1 MPTLDRAWI
10 RAQFPS
16 LAQTVNGWPA
26 VFFDGPGGTQVPQRV
41 IDAMNNYLIHANA
54 NSHGAFVTSAR
65 TDETIAAAHAAM
77 ADLLGCD
84 PDEVVFGPNMT
95 TLTFAVSRAIGREIQ
110 PGDEIVLTRLD
121 HDANFSPWKALEERG
136 AAIKVVDID
145 VEDCTLDMDDLR
157 RQITPRTKL
166 IAVGYASNSV
176 GTINDVAEVTRL
188 AHRVGALSFIDA
200 VHYAP
205 HGPIDVRGIDCDF
218 LACSP
223 YKFFAPHAGTLYG
236 KRQHLQRLK
245 PYKVRPATEE
255 LPGRWMTG
263 TQSHEAMAG
272 VTAAIEYLAELG
284 RKVGGEGLLSPPANT
299 LTHGRDAQPDDSEAR
314 ESQYDIED
322 AATSPSRR
330 IALLTAMRAIRDYER
345 ALAEKLIKGLLEV
358 PGLTFYGISDP
369 ARFDRRTPTVAV
381 RVAGRTPRQLA
392 EGLGEQGIFTWD
404 GNYYAL
410 NLSERLGVEESGGM
424 LRIGLVHYNT
434 AEEIDRFLAV
444 LGEIAA
450 GR

>member
-1 MPTLDRAWI
+1 MPSLDLAWI
-10 RAQFPS
+10 RGQFPALS
-16 LAQTVNGWPA
+16 QTVDGYPA

-41 IDAMNNYLIHANA
+41 IDAIGSYLMHANA
-54 NSHGAFVTSAR
+54 NTHGAFATSVR
-65 TDETIAAAHAAM
+65 TDETIASAHAAM

-95 TLTFAVSRAIGREIQ
+95 SLTFMLSRSIGREIR

-136 AAIKVVDID
+136 AVIKVADID

-157 RQITPRTKL
+157 RHITPRTKL
-166 IAVGYASNSV
+166 VAVGYASNAV
-176 GTINDVAEVTRL
+176 GTINAVAEATRL
-188 AHRVGALSFIDA
+188 AHSVGALSFIDA

-205 HGPIDVRGIDCDF
+205 HGPIDVRALDCDF

-236 KRQHLQRLK
+236 KREHLQRLK

-284 RKVGGEGLLSPPANT
+284 RKVGGQNRKPAQASVST
-299 LTHGRDAQPDDSEAR
+299 DDHDAQPDDSEAR
-314 ESQYDIED
+314 ESQYDVSD
-322 AATSPSRR
+322 ATPSPSRR
-330 IALLTAMRAIRDYER
+330 RHLLAAMSAIRDYER
-345 ALAEKLIKGLLEV
+345 GLAEKLIKGLLEV
-358 PGLTFYGISDP
+358 PGLTFYGIREP
-369 ARFDRRTPTVAV
+369 ERFDRRTPTVAV
-381 RVAGRTPRQLA
+381 RIEGHTPRQLA
-392 EGLGEQGIFTWD
+392 EALGEQGIFTWD

-410 NLSERLGVEESGGM
+410 NLTERLGVEQDGGM

-434 AEEIDRFLAV
+434 SAEIDRLLEV
-444 LGEIAA
+444 LRGIAT
-450 GR
+450 GT

>member
-1 MPTLDRAWI
+1 MPSLDLDWI
-10 RAQFPS
+10 RAQFPA
-16 LAQTVNGWPA
+16 LAEEVDGRPA

-41 IDAMNNYLIHANA
+41 IDAIGDYLVRANA
-54 NSHGAFVTSAR
+54 NTHGAFLTSRR

-95 TLTFAVSRAIGREIQ
+95 SLTFMLSRSIGREIQ

-121 HDANFSPWKALEERG
+121 HDANFSPWKALEEQG
-136 AAIKVVDID
+136 AVIKVVDID
-145 VEDCTLDMDDLR
+145 IEDCTLDMDDLR

-166 IAVGYASNSV
+166 VAVGYASNAV
-176 GTINDVAEVTRL
+176 GTINDIAEVVRL
-188 AHRVGALSFIDA
+188 AKQVGALSFIDA

-205 HGPIDVRGIDCDF
+205 HGPIDVRALDCDF

-236 KRQHLQRLK
+236 KREHLLRLR

-272 VTAAIEYLAELG
+272 VTAAIDYLAELG
-284 RKVGGEGLLSPPANT
+284 RRVGGPNLQSAQSSVSIDVYST
-299 LTHGRDAQPDDSEAR
+299 QPDDSEAR
-314 ESQYDIED
+314 ESQYDVSD
-322 AATSPSRR
+322 ATTSPSRR
-330 IALLTAMRAIRDYER
+330 QLLLTVMNTIRDYECG
-345 ALAEKLIKGLLEV
+345 LAEQLIKGLLEV
-358 PGLTFYGISDP
+358 PGLTFYGIREP
-369 ARFDRRTPTVAV
+369 QRFGHRTPTVSV
-381 RVAGRTPRQLA
+381 RIEGYTPRQLA
-392 EGLGEQGIFTWD
+392 EALGEQGIFVWD

-410 NLSERLGVEESGGM
+410 NLTERLGVEDNGGM

-434 AEEIDRFLAV
+434 AEEIDRLLAA
-444 LGEIAA
+444 LGEIV
-450 GR
+450 G